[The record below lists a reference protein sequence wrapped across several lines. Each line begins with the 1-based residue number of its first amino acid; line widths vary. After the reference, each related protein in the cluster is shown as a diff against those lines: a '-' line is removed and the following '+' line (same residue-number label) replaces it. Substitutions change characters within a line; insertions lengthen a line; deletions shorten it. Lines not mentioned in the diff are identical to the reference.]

1 MSELRNTPSA
11 PAGWYSDPHGL
22 PQQRWWTGDQW
33 THAVAPAPHLPARP
47 PQVTPQPA
55 PRETF
60 ALPATPSAHDAMPT
74 RRQLREQAARE
85 AALLE
90 HSATPH
96 PAAPFEMP
104 ATPSVA
110 VPAVSAPSVST
121 PPASVPAPRLQPT
134 IVPQESYAAA
144 GPTQLQQS
152 FPPPAASQ
160 QVFVPPVAAP
170 VALTPPAATFPPP
183 VASTVSAPAF
193 SAPAL
198 SSTPLASA
206 PVAASPKALYAGLAS
221 PALVE
226 QLEPS
231 APVTPATASY
241 AGAFAPQPAL
251 ASSPAAPFTAPLPA
265 PLPAWQTQQQVP
277 TLTTP
282 PVIAPAVSGS
292 QPIAGLTSATSAP
305 APARELT
312 AAPALAPSD
321 QASWP
326 FQTPPGA
333 GFDLPTDMPYKPFGM
348 KQSIKAGVAA
358 PPDRVQTGEV
368 WAIALLPLAI
378 VAAGLALVSTIPEF
392 YTSFMQIGLLFV
404 FALITVILAV
414 RDRRTLLAYGHTRT
428 ANPGWIVLTPLV
440 YLLVRSSRARGSAG
454 RESAPLLVW
463 LLVVAIITGAA
474 FAFPDWVAKLIHTS
488 ALF

>member
-33 THAVAPAPHLPARP
+33 THAVAPAQHNPARP

-60 ALPATPSAHDAMPT
+60 ALPATPTAHDVMPT

-90 HSATPH
+90 HSTTPH

-104 ATPSVA
+104 STPAASASPVSV
-110 VPAVSAPSVST
+110 PSVSAPPLS
-121 PPASVPAPRLQPT
+121 APTTRLHPT
-134 IVPQESYAAA
+134 IVPQESYAAP
-144 GPTQLQQS
+144 GPAQLQQS

-160 QVFVPPVAAP
+160 QVFIPPVASTTVAP
-170 VALTPPAATFPPP
+170 AFPPP

-193 SAPAL
+193 SAPVVSA
-198 SSTPLASA
+198 PIFSA

-231 APVTPATASY
+231 AP
-241 AGAFAPQPAL
+241 
-251 ASSPAAPFTAPLPA
+251 A

-282 PVIAPAVSGS
+282 PVLAPAAAGV
-292 QPIAGLTSATSAP
+292 QPLALAASAAMPPT
-305 APARELT
+305 
-312 AAPALAPSD
+312 PALAPSD

-326 FQTPPGA
+326 FQTPPGG
-333 GFDLPTDMPYKPFGM
+333 GFDLPADLPTDMPYKPFGM

-368 WAIALLPLAI
+368 WAIAVLPLAM

-392 YTSFMQIGLLFV
+392 YTSFMQVGLLFV

-414 RDRRTLLAYGHTRT
+414 RDRRTLIAYGHTRT
-428 ANPGWIVLTPLV
+428 ANPAWIVLTPLA

-463 LLVVAIITGAA
+463 LIVVAIITGAA

>member
-11 PAGWYSDPHGL
+11 PAGWYADPHGL

-33 THAVAPAPHLPARP
+33 THAVAPAPQQPSRA

-60 ALPATPSAHDAMPT
+60 ALPATPTAHDAMPT

-104 ATPSVA
+104 ATPTASAPSGSVPPVA
-110 VPAVSAPSVST
+110 VPPVAVPPVSAT
-121 PPASVPAPRLQPT
+121 TTRLHPT
-134 IVPQESYAAA
+134 IVPQESYAAP
-144 GPTQLQQS
+144 GPAQLQQS

-160 QVFVPPVAAP
+160 QVFIPPVATAQ
-170 VALTPPAATFPPP
+170 VAAAFPP
-183 VASTVSAPAF
+183 SVSAPAF
-193 SAPAL
+193 A
-198 SSTPLASA
+198 A

-231 APVTPATASY
+231 VPA
-241 AGAFAPQPAL
+241 
-251 ASSPAAPFTAPLPA
+251 A

-282 PVIAPAVSGS
+282 PVITPTAAATVAPPLAL
-292 QPIAGLTSATSAP
+292 AASATTAP
-305 APARELT
+305 APA
-312 AAPALAPSD
+312 PALALTTAPSD

-326 FQTPPGA
+326 FQTPPGG

-368 WAIALLPLAI
+368 WAIAVLPLAI
-378 VAAGLALVSTIPEF
+378 VAAGIALVSTIPEF

-414 RDRRTLLAYGHTRT
+414 RDRRTLVAYGHTRT
-428 ANPGWIVLTPLV
+428 ANPGWIVLTPLA

-463 LLVVAIITGAA
+463 LIVVAIITGAA
-474 FAFPDWVAKLIHTS
+474 FAFPDWVEKLVHTS